1 MRPLA
6 GTILSSLCVAA
17 AMSAANTYSVTDVA
31 IASSVSYTYAGHG
44 INSSGQIV
52 GSSRYVT
59 LRVTTQQGFLW
70 NNGATTPLSIAASAN
85 AINASGQVVGQVGF
99 TTEAYLYTAGNYT
112 NLGFLPGGTASVGTG
127 INDSGEVV
135 GYASTQSSAIEAF
148 SYSSG
153 VMTGLGFLPGGTQ
166 SWATGVNASGQVV
179 GYGVN
184 SSGHNEAFL
193 YSGGTMTG
201 LGTLPGYTD
210 SVATAVNNSGQVVG
224 YATNAA
230 GATEAFLYSGGTM
243 TDLGTLPGF
252 SSAASAINSNG
263 QVVGWLSQASPT
275 NPGQQVPAGAFLAS
289 GGQLYD
295 LNTLVPAG
303 QELGAARVFVGA
315 TGISDSGAILAN
327 SGHSA
332 YLLTAAAGEFVP
344 VTPCRIAD
352 TRIGNGAFGGPW
364 LSAGGT
370 RTFVI
375 PESVCGIPATAAAY
389 SLNVTV
395 VPHGPLQYLTVWP
408 AGQTQPP
415 VSTLNSMQGN
425 VVANA
430 ALVAAGQ
437 GGGVSVY
444 ATDATDLILD
454 IDGYFGST
462 GSAFYPVEPCRVADT
477 RGAASQLGGPSL
489 TAGTSR
495 DFPILSSG
503 CGLPAAATAY
513 SMNVTVVPQGLL
525 EYLTTWPAGQPQ
537 PFVSTLNSFT
547 GKVVANAA
555 LVPSGL
561 NGATSVYVTNPTD
574 VILDVNGYFA
584 PPSSPGGLTFYAIS
598 PCRVADTRQA
608 EGPFGGPELT
618 AGSTRS
624 FPIPASACS
633 IPAGAAAYAFNVTVV
648 PSGGLGFLTAWPA
661 GSPQPN
667 VSTLNSWDG
676 TVVANAAIVPAGTG
690 GAINVFVNGAT
701 HVILD
706 INGYFAP

>member
-1 MRPLA
+1 
-6 GTILSSLCVAA
+6 
-17 AMSAANTYSVTDVA
+17 MSAANTYSVTNVA
-31 IASSVSYTYAGHG
+31 IASSASYTYAGHG
-44 INSSGQIV
+44 INSSGQIA
-52 GSSRYVT
+52 GDSRYVT
-59 LRVTTQQGFLW
+59 ARVTTQQGFLW
-70 NNGATTPLSIAASAN
+70 SNGVATTLTITDSAN
-85 AINASGQVVGQVGF
+85 AINASGQVVGQVGL
-99 TTEAYLYTAGNYT
+99 TSEAYLYTAGAFT
-112 NLGFLPGGTASVGTG
+112 NLGFLPGGTASVATG
-127 INDSGEVV
+127 VNDSGQVV
-135 GYASTQSSAIEAF
+135 GYASTQSSAMEAF

-166 SWATGVNASGQVV
+166 SWATGINASGQVV

-184 SSGHNEAFL
+184 SSGHNEAFV
-193 YSGGTMTG
+193 YSGGVMTG

-224 YATNAA
+224 YATNSS
-230 GATEAFLYSGGTM
+230 GGTEAFLYSGGTLS
-243 TDLGTLPGF
+243 DLGTLPGF
-252 SSAASAINSNG
+252 SSAAAAINNNG

-275 NPGQQVPAGAFLAS
+275 SPGQQVLAGAFLAS

-303 QELGAARVFVGA
+303 QELGAARVFVEA
-315 TGISDSGAILAN
+315 TGINDSGAIAAN

-332 YLLTAAAGEFVP
+332 YLLTPAAGEFVP
-344 VTPCRIAD
+344 VTPCRVAD
-352 TRIGNGAFGGPW
+352 TRVGSGAFGGPW
-364 LSAGGT
+364 LDAGAT

-375 PESVCGIPATAAAY
+375 PQSACGISATAAAY
-389 SLNVTV
+389 SINVTV

-408 AGQTQPP
+408 AGQVRPV
-415 VSTLNSMQGN
+415 VSTLNSMQGE

-437 GGGVSVY
+437 SGGVSVY
-444 ATDATDLILD
+444 ATDATDVILD
-454 IDGYFGST
+454 IDGYFDTT
-462 GSAFYPVEPCRVADT
+462 GNAFYPVQPCRAADT
-477 RGAASQLGGPSL
+477 RGTAGPLGGPYL
-489 TAGTSR
+489 TGGRSR
-495 DFPILSSG
+495 DLPILSSA

-555 LVPSGL
+555 VVPSGL

-574 VILDVNGYFA
+574 LVLDVNGYFA
-584 PPSSPGGLTFYAIS
+584 LPGNFGGLKFYAVS

-608 EGPFGGPELT
+608 DGPFGGPELT
-618 AGSTRS
+618 AGSTRT
-624 FPIPASACS
+624 FTIPDGACS
-633 IPAGAAAYAFNVTVV
+633 MPATAAAYAFNVTVV
-648 PSGGLGFLTAWPA
+648 PSGPLGFLTTWPA

-667 VSTLNSWDG
+667 ASTLNSWDG

-690 GAINVFVNGAT
+690 GAINVYVNGAT